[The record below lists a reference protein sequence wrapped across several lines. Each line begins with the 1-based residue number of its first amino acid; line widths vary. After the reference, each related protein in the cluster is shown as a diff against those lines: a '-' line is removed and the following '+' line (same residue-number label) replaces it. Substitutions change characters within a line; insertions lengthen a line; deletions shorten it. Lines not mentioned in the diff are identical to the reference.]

1 MMRGGKDACGG
12 TIGLIFMALSA
23 VAFSVMTLLVH
34 ILSTRENFPSFQQV
48 WMRGVQGFLLCAFWL
63 RRVPN
68 SDKRPYLGN
77 NKTRPI
83 LLARGIIGAFATS
96 CNWFILTQLPLG
108 EATVIVFTAPI
119 LTVLCARVFL
129 KESVSWCQSGL
140 ILISSGGV
148 LLIARPRFLGFEDS
162 NDDEEVHRVFSRELT
177 IFIGLLGALGGAI
190 INVLVRKLS
199 DVHSVVVVAWLM
211 VFGVG
216 AGAPLSFAL
225 QSPVWPRSLMAWFM
239 IASIGALGFVA
250 QILKTQG
257 LKWEEAGIGSM
268 MRNLDLVFA
277 FSFQATILSETIHPL
292 SLVGALLTLTSSL
305 LMGYQKHRDKRA
317 KANYALV
324 ETNNNEDTETGVVMV
339 TTPEVMQGTS
349 DDDYNDFLTEI
360 SANPFSYSEIATPE
374 VMEGISDDD
383 CNDLITDA
391 TDIISEVYNWKSVS
405 WCQSGLILISSGGVL
420 LIARP
425 RFLGFEESD
434 DDEAIH
440 RVFSREL
447 TIFIGLLGA
456 LGSAFTNI
464 LVRKLSD
471 VHSAVVVAWLM
482 VFGFS
487 VGVPLSFALQSPVWP
502 RSLMAW
508 FMIASIGALGFVA
521 QILKTQGLKWEKA
534 GIGSMMRN
542 LDLVFAFSFQATIL
556 SETIHPLSLVG
567 ALLTLT
573 SSMSMGYLKLRE
585 TRAKARY
592 TLVETSNSMDT
603 ETGVAMVAKHPS
615 TPEEVKGETS
625 ERELPDDDDDF
636 LSEISANPFSYEY
649 SEAQ

>member
-1 MMRGGKDACGG
+1 MMRGGKDACSG
-12 TIGLIFMALSA
+12 TIGLILMALSA
-23 VAFSVMTLLVH
+23 VAFSFMSLVVH
-34 ILSTRENFPSFQQV
+34 ILSTREHLPSFQQV

-63 RRVPN
+63 RHVPD

-83 LLARGIIGAFATS
+83 LLARCTIGVFAMS

-119 LTVLCARVFL
+119 LTVLCARVYL
-129 KESVSWCQSGL
+129 KE
-140 ILISSGGV
+140 
-148 LLIARPRFLGFEDS
+148 
-162 NDDEEVHRVFSRELT
+162 
-177 IFIGLLGALGGAI
+177 
-190 INVLVRKLS
+190 
-199 DVHSVVVVAWLM
+199 
-211 VFGVG
+211 
-216 AGAPLSFAL
+216 
-225 QSPVWPRSLMAWFM
+225 
-239 IASIGALGFVA
+239 
-250 QILKTQG
+250 
-257 LKWEEAGIGSM
+257 
-268 MRNLDLVFA
+268 
-277 FSFQATILSETIHPL
+277 
-292 SLVGALLTLTSSL
+292 
-305 LMGYQKHRDKRA
+305 
-317 KANYALV
+317 
-324 ETNNNEDTETGVVMV
+324 
-339 TTPEVMQGTS
+339 
-349 DDDYNDFLTEI
+349 
-360 SANPFSYSEIATPE
+360 
-374 VMEGISDDD
+374 
-383 CNDLITDA
+383 
-391 TDIISEVYNWKSVS
+391 SVS

-502 RSLMAW
+502 RSSMAW
-508 FMIASIGALGFVA
+508 FMIASIGALGFA
-521 QILKTQGLKWEKA
+521 GQIFKTQGLKWEKA

-567 ALLTLT
+567 ALLTLM
-573 SSMSMGYLKLRE
+573 SSMSMGYLKLRD

-592 TLVETSNSMDT
+592 TLVETGNSMDT
-603 ETGVAMVAKHPS
+603 ETGVAMVVKHPS
-615 TPEEVKGETS
+615 TPEEAKGETS
-625 ERELPDDDDDF
+625 ARELPDDDDF
-636 LSEISANPFSYEY
+636 LSEISANPFSYN